1 MSEPLSDWTP
11 SSWQKK
17 VVTQLPTYPDAEAL
31 SSALGR
37 LAKLPPLVT
46 SWEIESLKDQLAEA
60 AEGKA
65 FLLQGG
71 DCSES
76 LEDCDNDSIVRN
88 LKVMMQ
94 MSFVL
99 IYGSMRKIVRVGRVA
114 GQYAKPR
121 SNDTETRDGV
131 TLEVYRGDI
140 VNRSGFTE
148 SERTP
153 DPNLLLRGYERAALT
168 LNFLRALSAGGFAD
182 LHHPENWDLDFASNS
197 PQADKYHEM
206 VESITSSLKFMEAV
220 WGARAMESQSV
231 EIFCSHE
238 GLHLHYEQAQTRR
251 VPRREGW
258 YNMSTHMP
266 WIGYRTRDLQGAH
279 VEYFKGISNPIGIKV
294 GPKFEPDELVS
305 LVKALNPDSEP
316 GKVTLIHRYG
326 DGEVAD
332 KLPRILEAITEAEL
346 NVLHTCDP
354 MHGNTFSTNSGVK
367 TRSFDQIASEV
378 RQQFKIHRSQGTY
391 LGGIHL
397 ELTGDNVTEC
407 IGGASQIG
415 EPDLARAYKSAVD
428 PRLNYDQ
435 AMELAFLI
443 ADELK
448 VNQVNGNS

>member
-1 MSEPLSDWTP
+1 
-11 SSWQKK
+11 
-17 VVTQLPTYPDAEAL
+17 
-31 SSALGR
+31 
-37 LAKLPPLVT
+37 
-46 SWEIESLKDQLAEA
+46 
-60 AEGKA
+60 
-65 FLLQGG
+65 
-71 DCSES
+71 
-76 LEDCDNDSIVRN
+76 
-88 LKVMMQ
+88 
-94 MSFVL
+94 
-99 IYGSMRKIVRVGRVA
+99 
-114 GQYAKPR
+114 
-121 SNDTETRDGV
+121 
-131 TLEVYRGDI
+131 
-140 VNRSGFTE
+140 
-148 SERTP
+148 
-153 DPNLLLRGYERAALT
+153 
-168 LNFLRALSAGGFAD
+168 
-182 LHHPENWDLDFASNS
+182 
-197 PQADKYHEM
+197 
-206 VESITSSLKFMEAV
+206 
-220 WGARAMESQSV
+220 
-231 EIFCSHE
+231 
-238 GLHLHYEQAQTRR
+238 
-251 VPRREGW
+251 
-258 YNMSTHMP
+258 
-266 WIGYRTRDLQGAH
+266 LQGAH

-326 DGEVAD
+326 DAEVAD

>member
-326 DGEVAD
+326 DAEVAD